1 MERLGIRIDDIKGA
15 HRKILLI
22 ACAVLAAHCLAMLSK
37 YGFGRDHVMGL
48 VPMFDFYEEH
58 NIPTYFS
65 SINLLLTA
73 ALLYWIAEMVARTS
87 RQMAIPWRVLC
98 FGFLFMSIDEFCDA
112 RMILSTLSKAALS
125 SQNVTA
131 IPYFSVAWTIP
142 ITAIVIL
149 LAVYFIPFLLRLRQ
163 VYLINF
169 AVAGTLF
176 VFATLGLETIEGF
189 HTIETK
195 GVRDFTFMLYVTV
208 EEIIEIFSIIYFQH
222 YLIAYMAENFS
233 GREATIRR
241 AA

>member
-1 MERLGIRIDDIKGA
+1 MERFGIRIDDMKSL
-15 HRKILLI
+15 HRRIFLL
-22 ACAVLAAHCLAMLSK
+22 ACVVLAAHCLAMLSK
-37 YGFGRDHVMGL
+37 YGFGRDQVFGL

-73 ALLYWIAEMVARTS
+73 GLLYSIAELVSRTS
-87 RQMAIPWRVLC
+87 RKLAIPWRVLS
-98 FGFLFMSIDEFCDA
+98 FGFVFMSIDEFCDA
-112 RMILSTLSKAALS
+112 RMIISRLSKALLN
-125 SQNVTA
+125 SQNITA

-149 LAVYFIPFLLRLRQ
+149 VAIYFIPFLLRLRK
-163 VYLINF
+163 VYLVNF
-169 AVAGTLF
+169 AIAGSLF

-189 HTIETK
+189 HAVKTE

-208 EEIIEIFSIIYFQH
+208 EEIIEIFAIIYFQH

-233 GREATIRR
+233 DRQMTIQR

>member
-1 MERLGIRIDDIKGA
+1 MERLGVRIDDIKSA
-15 HRKILLI
+15 HRRIFLI
-22 ACAVLAAHCLAMLSK
+22 ACAVLAAHCLAMISK
-37 YGFGRDHVMGL
+37 YGFDRDQLLGL

-73 ALLYWIAEMVARTS
+73 GLLYSIAELVARTS
-87 RQMAIPWRVLC
+87 RKMAIPWRVLC

-112 RMILSTLSKAALS
+112 RMIISTVSKAVLS

-149 LAVYFIPFLLRLRQ
+149 LAFYFVPFLLRLRK

-169 AVAGTLF
+169 AIAGALF
-176 VFATLGLETIEGF
+176 VLAAIGLETVQGY
-189 HTIETK
+189 HAVETK
-195 GVRDFTFMLYVTV
+195 GVRDFAFMLYVTV
-208 EEIIEIFSIIYFQH
+208 EEVIEIFSIIYFQY
-222 YLIAYMAENFS
+222 YLIAYMAENFTDKQ
-233 GREATIRR
+233 ATIRR